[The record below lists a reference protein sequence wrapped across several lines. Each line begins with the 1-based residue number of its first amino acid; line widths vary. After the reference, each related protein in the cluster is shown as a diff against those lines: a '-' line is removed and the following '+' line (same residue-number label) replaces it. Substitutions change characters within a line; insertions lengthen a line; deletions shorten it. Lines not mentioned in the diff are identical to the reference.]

1 MRTATPAP
9 HQQTTPTPIK
19 GRISHQGTA
28 AAEILLAIGATHP
41 DLLTTKQAS
50 AYLTALGVP
59 TAASSLEVARCKSRG
74 PKYKKIGGRVFY
86 TADWLAEYA
95 AGVEVRI
102 FDPSRN

>member
-1 MRTATPAP
+1 MET
-9 HQQTTPTPIK
+9 TTPRQQKNPLRTVK
-19 GRISHQGTA
+19 SRDSHTSTA
-28 AAEILLAIGATHP
+28 AAEILQAIGATHP

-86 TADWLAEYA
+86 TTDWLDEHA

>member
-1 MRTATPAP
+1 MET
-9 HQQTTPTPIK
+9 TTPRQQKNPLRTVK
-19 GRISHQGTA
+19 SRDSHTGTA
-28 AAEILLAIGATHP
+28 AAEILLALGVTNP

-50 AYLTALGVP
+50 AFLTALGVP